1 MRLYV
6 KAKKEISNISSI
18 LDKQIGLSDKQLLE
32 IERDEVYMKRLL
44 ISQTNTEL
52 ARLDELMKA
61 ENDVLDAI
69 LDYNKQK
76 KQFEIDIKKQ
86 KEKIIKKY
94 QKYKELREVLER
106 NFNIS
111 EVDLE
116 IKLEFKQK
124 NLYDEFSY
132 INGQGSS
139 KVKFIEKL
147 QTNFEIETKHIFE
160 QNDLRFNNN
169 KTIRDL
175 IENFFSTHFYEYD
188 FKIVYQNDE
197 FKQMSPGEKSVCN
210 FKINPRVF

>member
-1 MRLYV
+1 MKLYV

-86 KEKIIKKY
+86 KEKIIKSHYYCFDILFLCSCRSGVFFTY
-94 QKYKELREVLER
+94 QR
-106 NFNIS
+106 S
-111 EVDLE
+111 
-116 IKLEFKQK
+116 
-124 NLYDEFSY
+124 
-132 INGQGSS
+132 G
-139 KVKFIEKL
+139 
-147 QTNFEIETKHIFE
+147 T
-160 QNDLRFNNN
+160 
-169 KTIRDL
+169 
-175 IENFFSTHFYEYD
+175 
-188 FKIVYQNDE
+188 
-197 FKQMSPGEKSVCN
+197 
-210 FKINPRVF
+210 